1 MTKGRVLRGLT
12 VLLAL
17 TAFLAAC
24 GDDDDDGGAS
34 AGSGEKIDVAKAG
47 DVTLKVLDQ
56 QVRSGQDAALKRLN
70 AEFME
75 RYPNV
80 TIERTNRSFE
90 DLQKTVRLAV
100 TRPNAPD
107 IVQAN
112 QGYGIMGALAKAG
125 ILLPLDGYADAY
137 GWRDRYSEGLLAFN
151 SFSADGAKFG
161 TGNLYGISQAGE
173 IVGVFYNKDKVPEPP
188 KTLAEFESLLEKAKA
203 EGDIGIQLGN
213 AGDDKYGGIHDYETV
228 LGRTASKE
236 QVRDFVFGRP
246 GGEFNSPEFEAAAA
260 KFQEWNDAGYLTPKV
275 NGTGYDATVEN
286 FAKGEGYFFIGGTW
300 NIATLKDAMGDRVGF
315 FILPGESENDEPIAL
330 GGEDLPWTI
339 TRKSENPDVA
349 AAYIDF
355 ITNENATKVLV
366 ETGNLPAPPV
376 PAADRPKSG
385 VEADVFEQWDAL
397 NESDGLIPYL
407 DYAYDTAYDDIGGGI
422 QELLDGR
429 QDPKEFVD
437 SIQSKYSEFIEGL

>member
-1 MTKGRVLRGLT
+1 MKIRRLLLGLT
-12 VLLAL
+12 VLLAF

-24 GDDDDDGGAS
+24 GDDDDDGGSAAS
-34 AGSGEKIDVAKAG
+34 GKKVDVANAG
-47 DVTLKVLDQ
+47 DVTLTVLDQ
-56 QVRSGQDAALKRLN
+56 QVRSGQDAAIKRLN
-70 AEFME
+70 AEFMK

-100 TRPNAPD
+100 TRPDAPD
-107 IVQAN
+107 VVQAN

-125 ILLPLDGYADAY
+125 ILLPLDDYADAY
-137 GWRDRYSEGLLAFN
+137 GWKDRYSEGLLAFN
-151 SFSADGAKFG
+151 SFSPDGTKFG

-173 IVGVFYNKDKVPEPP
+173 IVGVFYNKEKVPEPP
-188 KTLAEFESLLEKAKA
+188 ETMADFEALLKQAKA

-228 LGRTASKE
+228 LARTASKD
-236 QVRDFVFGRP
+236 QVRDFVFGQS
-246 GGEFNSPEFEAAAA
+246 GGAFDAPEFESAAA
-260 KFQEWNDAGYLTPKV
+260 KFKEWNDAGYLTPKV
-275 NGTGYDATVEN
+275 NGTGYDAALER

-300 NIATLKDAMGDRVGF
+300 NIATLKEAMGDNVGF
-315 FILPGESENDEPIAL
+315 FLLPGEQADDEPIAL

-339 TRKSENPDVA
+339 TQKSENPDVA

-355 ITNENATKVLV
+355 LTNENATKVLV

-376 PAADRPKSG
+376 AEADRPKTG
-385 VEADVFEQWDAL
+385 LEADVFEQWDRL

-407 DYAYDTAYDDIGGGI
+407 DYAYDTAYDDIGGGV
-422 QELLDGR
+422 QELLDGQ
-429 QDPKEFVD
+429 QDPQEFTE
-437 SIQSKYSEFIEGL
+437 SIQGKYTEFIDGL

>member
-24 GDDDDDGGAS
+24 GDDDDGGGS
-34 AGSGEKIDVAKAG
+34 AGSGEKIDVANAG

-70 AEFME
+70 TEFME

-173 IVGVFYNKDKVPEPP
+173 IVGIFYNKDKVPEPP
-188 KTLAEFESLLEKAKA
+188 KTLAEFESLLEQA
-203 EGDIGIQLGN
+203 
-213 AGDDKYGGIHDYETV
+213 
-228 LGRTASKE
+228 
-236 QVRDFVFGRP
+236 
-246 GGEFNSPEFEAAAA
+246 
-260 KFQEWNDAGYLTPKV
+260 
-275 NGTGYDATVEN
+275 
-286 FAKGEGYFFIGGTW
+286 
-300 NIATLKDAMGDRVGF
+300 
-315 FILPGESENDEPIAL
+315 
-330 GGEDLPWTI
+330 
-339 TRKSENPDVA
+339 
-349 AAYIDF
+349 
-355 ITNENATKVLV
+355 
-366 ETGNLPAPPV
+366 
-376 PAADRPKSG
+376 
-385 VEADVFEQWDAL
+385 
-397 NESDGLIPYL
+397 
-407 DYAYDTAYDDIGGGI
+407 
-422 QELLDGR
+422 
-429 QDPKEFVD
+429 
-437 SIQSKYSEFIEGL
+437 